1 MLKKAAATA
10 AGIVVLAGG
19 AACGSGP
26 GSSSSGSGGDVVIGA
41 VNALTGA
48 SASADTDTLHGAQLA
63 AQIIDSK
70 HPGINLPLAT
80 GNGLPKMHGAKIKIV
95 PMDTQGSPETAASD
109 VSTLVTS
116 DRAAGIVGAYSSSE
130 TQAASARAERYGVPF
145 INGASSAPS
154 LTQRGL
160 KWFFRVGPTD
170 MTFGEGMFGLLHEQS
185 AAGHPIH
192 RIAILHTNDTYGNGV
207 DQVTKQLAVQNG
219 YQVVADES
227 YDKTT
232 SDLTPEILAIRAAHP
247 DVLFDS
253 SYTSDAILLV
263 KGLNQFHYYPS
274 AVLGYGAGFSDPT
287 FLPTLGPLAKGL
299 MSRAAWSPEI
309 PNAASQAVAQLFQQT
324 YHRPMT
330 ENSARSFTALM
341 TLAMAINNAGS
352 TDPGK
357 VQHALETI
365 NVPAKDLIMPWA
377 GVRFDSSHQN
387 SDAQGIVQQV
397 QGGSYRVVYPAGSA
411 VTKVAWPVTAA
422 QG

>member
-1 MLKKAAATA
+1 MWKKAAA
-10 AGIVVLAGG
+10 AGLVVLAGT
-19 AACGSGP
+19 AACGSSP
-26 GSSSSGSGGDVVIGA
+26 GSSSSGSGGDIVIGA

-63 AQIIDSK
+63 AQIIDGK
-70 HPGINLPLAT
+70 YPGIHLPLAS
-80 GNGLPKMHGAKIKIV
+80 GAGLPNLHGAKIKID

-109 VSTLVTS
+109 VSTLVQT
-116 DRAAGIVGAYSSSE
+116 DHAAGIVGAYSSSE
-130 TQAASARAERYGVPF
+130 TQAASAQADRYGVPF
-145 INGASSAPS
+145 VNGASSAPS

-160 KWFFRVGPTD
+160 QWFFRVGPTD
-170 MTFGEGMFGLLHEQS
+170 MTFGEGMFGLLKQES

-207 DQVTKQLAVQNG
+207 DQVTKQLAAQNG
-219 YQVVADES
+219 YQIVADEP

-232 SDLTPEILAIRAAHP
+232 SDLTPQILAIRGAHP
-247 DVLFDS
+247 DVLFES
-253 SYTSDAILLV
+253 SYTNDAILLV
-263 KGLNQFHYYPS
+263 KGLNQFHYHPS
-274 AVLGYGAGFSDPT
+274 AVLAYGAGFSDPT
-287 FLPTLGPLAKGL
+287 FLPSLGSLANGV
-299 MSRAAWSPEI
+299 MSRAAWSAEI
-309 PNAASQAVAQLFQQT
+309 PNSASQAVAQLFQQK

-352 TDPGK
+352 TDPVK

-365 NVPAKDLIMPWA
+365 NVPSSDLIMPWA

-387 SDAQGIVQQV
+387 VEAQGIVQQV

-411 VTKVAWPVTAA
+411 VAKVAWPLTAA